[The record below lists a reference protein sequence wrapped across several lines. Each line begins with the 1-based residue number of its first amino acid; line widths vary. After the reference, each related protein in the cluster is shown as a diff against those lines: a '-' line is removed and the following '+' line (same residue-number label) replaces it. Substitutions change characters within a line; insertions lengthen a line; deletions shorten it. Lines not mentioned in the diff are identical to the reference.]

1 MATERLGLIATFS
14 IDAGFEL
21 AKEAGRLLD
30 RHLLDLASTLSSQR
44 FLGTRW
50 APIQAD
56 GYRGSVED
64 VASLACD

>member
-14 IDAGFEL
+14 IDGGFEL

-30 RHLLDLASTLSSQR
+30 RHLLDSASTLSSQR
-44 FLGTRW
+44 FLGTRL

-56 GYRGSVED
+56 GYRGSVEG
-64 VASLACD
+64 VAFLAYD